1 MYLSRVMLKD
11 NQNYRNYVYTNL
23 QYFHKWVEKSF
34 PNEFKENI
42 RTRKLWR
49 LDSFNNKNYL
59 IMLSEQKPDIEM
71 FERNGIKGTAKITNY
86 DQFLDDISENKLYR
100 FKIKYNPVSSVYVRN
115 SKRGD
120 NFICRSDE
128 DKIKYLIDRS
138 DKNGFEVLECTLIQS
153 GYDKLVKDNQKAPI
167 NKAVVEGVLAVK
179 DVDKFKE
186 ILINGFGKRK
196 AYGYGLMTIVP
207 IAERG

>member
-1 MYLSRVMLKD
+1 
-11 NQNYRNYVYTNL
+11 
-23 QYFHKWVEKSF
+23 
-34 PNEFKENI
+34 
-42 RTRKLWR
+42 
-49 LDSFNNKNYL
+49 
-59 IMLSEQKPDIEM
+59 MLSEQKPDIEM

-120 NFICRSDE
+120 NFICRNDE

-138 DKNGFEVLECTLIQS
+138 EKNGFEVLECTLIQS
-153 GYDKLVKDNQKAPI
+153 GYDKLVKDNQKAPV

-179 DVDKFKE
+179 DVEKFKE

-196 AYGYGLMTIVP
+196 AYGYGLMTILP
-207 IAERG
+207 IAERR